1 MPAES
6 QLTSERSRRSVLVVD
21 DEEVMRIL
29 ARDALEQ
36 AGFTVVDAENGERA
50 LELFAAQQPDIVL
63 MDVRMP
69 VMDGFEA
76 CRRLRGMRSGRHVPI
91 LMMTGLDDVDSI
103 TRSYQVGATDFINK
117 PINWVILG
125 HRVEYMLRAG
135 RSAEELR
142 RSRARLENEQRI
154 AHLGSWEWSQETGA
168 LTLSREL
175 TRILGRESLAAE
187 IGLDELLRWIHEE
200 DRESAAQLLGELV
213 EGGEPRDIEYR
224 LIRPDGS
231 ERVVEQQVEASSDAR
246 GRPRRIV
253 GTVLDVTER
262 KNAEEKIRFLAYC
275 DSLTGLPNRRAF
287 TERLS
292 LALASASRRQ
302 EAAALLFLDL
312 DRFKRINDTLG
323 HGPGDKILQEVAER
337 LLGCLR
343 ATDFL
348 GRPQMGER
356 EHLVARFGG
365 DEFVV
370 VLEIGAVEDA
380 AVVARRLSRTL
391 SEPFAVGHQEV
402 FVTASIGI
410 TIYPHDGATSELLV
424 KNAASAVTHAKE
436 RGGNNYQYYDQSMN
450 ASALER
456 LKFETGLKKALE
468 RDEFVLHYQPKFNVA
483 TGDIVGAEAL
493 VRWRH
498 PELGLIA
505 PAKFI
510 GLAEEAGLILELGR
524 WVLRSACIE
533 AGSWRAAGFDGVPVA
548 VNLSPHQFL
557 QPDLPEIVA
566 AALRESGLEPS
577 LLELE
582 LTESVLL
589 EDCRQTSANLE
600 ALKSMG
606 LRLTID
612 DFGTGYSSLSYLRR
626 FPLDALKIDRSFISG
641 LPEDPDHL
649 AIARAII
656 AMAKSL
662 NLEIVAEG
670 VETREQLDFVRTEGC
685 DEVQGCLFSRPLGA
699 SAFRRLLEQGR
710 TAGPERAAA
719 LGA

>member
-1 MPAES
+1 MN
-6 QLTSERSRRSVLVVD
+6 ERVRRSVLVVD

-36 AGFTVVDAENGERA
+36 SGFTVTEAENGERA
-50 LELFAAQQPDIVL
+50 LELFNAKPPDIVL

-76 CRRLRGMRSGRHVPI
+76 CRSLRRLPSGKHTPI
-91 LMMTGLDDVDSI
+91 LMMTGLEDVDSI
-103 TRSYQVGATDFINK
+103 TRSYEVGATDFINK

-154 AHLGSWEWSQETGA
+154 AHLGSWEWSHETGA
-168 LTLSREL
+168 LTLSCEL
-175 TRILGRESLAAE
+175 MRILGRESQARE
-187 IGLDELLRWIHEE
+187 VGVDDLLRCVHEE
-200 DRESAAQLLGELV
+200 DREAMTELLRELLERGES
-213 EGGEPRDIEYR
+213 RDLEYR
-224 LIRPDGS
+224 LVRPDGS
-231 ERVVEQQVEASSDAR
+231 ERVVEQQVEASADER
-246 GRPRRIV
+246 GRLRRIV

-292 LALASASRRQ
+292 LALASANRRR

-323 HGPGDKILQEVAER
+323 HSSGDQILQQVADR
-337 LLGCLR
+337 LLGCIR
-343 ATDFL
+343 TTDFL

-391 SEPFAVGHQEV
+391 SEPFLVGGQEV

-410 TIYPHDGATSELLV
+410 TIYPHDGATSEMLV

-436 RGGNNYQYYDQSMN
+436 RGGNNYQYYDESMN

-468 RDEFVLHYQPKFNVA
+468 RDELVLHYQPKFDVA
-483 TGDIVGAEAL
+483 SGEIVGAEAL
-493 VRWRH
+493 IRWRH
-498 PELGLIA
+498 PELGLI
-505 PAKFI
+505 PPSEFI
-510 GLAEEAGLILELGR
+510 GLAEEAGLILDLGR
-524 WVLRSACIE
+524 WVVDAACATI
-533 AGSWRAAGFDGVPVA
+533 GSWRAAGLDAVPVA
-548 VNLSPHQFL
+548 VNLSSYQFL
-557 QPDLPEIVA
+557 QPDLPEVVGR
-566 AALRESGLEPS
+566 ALRAAGLEPG

-589 EDCRQTSANLE
+589 EDCQQTSRNLE
-600 ALKSMG
+600 ALKAMG

-626 FPLDALKIDRSFISG
+626 FPLDALKIDRSFIRG
-641 LPEDPDHL
+641 LPEDQDDL

-662 NLEIVAEG
+662 NLAIVAEG
-670 VETREQLDFVRTEGC
+670 VETRKQLDFVRAEGC
-685 DEVQGCLFSRPLGA
+685 DEVQGFYFSEPLSA
-699 SAFRRLLEQGR
+699 PAFRRLLEERQAAR
-710 TAGPERAAA
+710 PIRAASSS
-719 LGA
+719 